1 MSIIMFWIVFAL
13 CMYGALSSFLEYRNS
28 KSKNQLGW
36 SIGWLVL
43 CVLNIVIELI

>member
-1 MSIIMFWIVFAL
+1 MSIIMFWVVFAL

-28 KSKNQLGW
+28 KNRKQLGW